1 MTNQNNSQ
9 IIVYTS
15 SWCGHALAVERFL
28 NENNVPV
35 TFVDIGKDTEAREE
49 LIALNN
55 GFASVP
61 TLVFPDGTKMT
72 EPSLSALRSRL
83 GLDSPSG
90 GLIDRLRG
98 ALWA

>member
-1 MTNQNNSQ
+1 MNQETNANL
-9 IIVYTS
+9 IVYTS
-15 SWCGHALAVERFL
+15 TWCGHALAVERFL

-35 TFVDIGKDTEAREE
+35 TLVDIGQDRDAREE

-61 TLVFPDGTKMT
+61 TVVFPDGSKMT

-83 GLDSPSG
+83 GLDSP
-90 GLIDRLRG
+90 GLVDRLKG
-98 ALWA
+98 ALGA

>member
-1 MTNQNNSQ
+1 MNEKNNTD

-15 SWCGHALAVERFL
+15 TWCGHALAVERFL
-28 NENNVPV
+28 SEHNVPV
-35 TFVDIGKDTEAREE
+35 TLVDISQDTDAREV

-61 TLVFPDGTKMT
+61 TLVFPDGSKMT

-83 GLDSPSG
+83 GLDSP
-90 GLIDRLRG
+90 GLVDRLSG
-98 ALWA
+98 ALGA

>member
-1 MTNQNNSQ
+1 MSEQSNSE

-15 SWCGHALAVERFL
+15 TWCGHALAVERFL
-28 NENNVPV
+28 KENNVPV
-35 TFVDIGKDTEAREE
+35 KYVDIGQDTEAREE

-61 TLVFPDGTKMT
+61 TLVFPDGSKMT

-98 ALWA
+98 ALGA